1 MSGMSPLRRP
11 IRIFLAEDN
20 PGDVV
25 LIREALR
32 EYKVEHSLVHAADG
46 SEAKQYLDSLANL
59 PASEL
64 PDILLLDLNLPKCDG
79 DQLLAMFRAHPC
91 CKDTPAIIVT
101 SSNAPKDRDRAAE
114 LGASRYFRKP
124 SDLNEYLRLGLI
136 VREVVAERGLVAF

>member
-25 LIREALR
+25 LIHEALR
-32 EYKVEHSLVHAADG
+32 EYSVDHSLVHAADG
-46 SEAKQYLDSLANL
+46 SEAKQYLESLAGL
-59 PASEL
+59 PEGEL
-64 PDILLLDLNLPKCDG
+64 PDLLLLDLNLPKCDG
-79 DQLLAMFRAHPC
+79 DQLLAMFRAHPS

-101 SSNAPKDRDRAAE
+101 SSNAPRDRERAAE

-124 SDLNEYLRLGLI
+124 SDLNEYLRLGQI
-136 VREVVAERGLVAF
+136 IREVIAERGLIAV